1 MTTVLE
7 QKINNFTCAVKK
19 AIQHENWYAALAIA
33 LTLPDICGKLQNP
46 SLGSTK
52 RYIGFFNDFLKPKYV
67 YKIGALQREH
77 EFLNGNDMYAL
88 RCSFLHSGTVDISS
102 ERIQEALNKYAFLK
116 PDKVN
121 RQVVHMN
128 QIGNTLQL
136 QIDKFCLE
144 VIAGVDIWLKSYKN
158 DEEIQARANSMIDI
172 IDPSNGVRI

>member
-19 AIQHENWYAALAIA
+19 AIQDENWYAALAIA

-67 YKIGALQREH
+67 HKIGALQREH

-88 RCSFLHSGTVDISS
+88 RCSFLHSGTIEISNQ
-102 ERIQEALNKYAFLK
+102 RIQEVLNKFVFLA

-121 RQVVHMN
+121 GHIVHMH
-128 QIGNTLQL
+128 QLDKTLQL
-136 QIDKFCLE
+136 QIDMFCLE
-144 VIAGVDIWLKSYKN
+144 VIDGVEIWIKSFKN
-158 DEEIQARANSMIDI
+158 DEEIQSRADSMIDI
-172 IDPSNGVRI
+172 IESSNGVSI